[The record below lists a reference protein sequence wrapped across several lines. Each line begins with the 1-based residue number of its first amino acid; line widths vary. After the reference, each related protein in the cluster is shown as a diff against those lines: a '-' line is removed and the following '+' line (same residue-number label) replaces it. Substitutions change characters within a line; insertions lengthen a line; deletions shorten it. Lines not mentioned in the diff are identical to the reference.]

1 MVGQAGITG
10 VAGAS
15 DLVGN
20 MVSDGFIEGFRNTDI
35 DSIRKAT
42 QLGAVGRSAYMNR
55 KYSKAAG
62 KYIKMEGETPQKTV
76 VTVGDKK
83 ITVDGEH
90 LKKYT
95 SNWER
100 IKGTA
105 KQSIKENNKKTFL
118 TDLKTKVSKQ
128 DQKVIDD
135 ILKQEGKLGKI
146 EFEFTKSSGGN
157 PVLARDPESL
167 NYKDRQEYNI
177 AKKIYEQGKTR
188 YGQFNMK
195 HDKTRLYQVLKN
207 LNLPKKQQG
216 GILKFQNSGIIPS
229 INKGLSLPEW
239 LKSPIKVTYNSLKDS
254 NADKLRFTSP
264 IVSKGMSDF
273 ATKFPTISK
282 IFNSSGQSYQ
292 GSQTVQGTPGELL
305 IDDYKILPYEAK
317 PYRNINPLLEAA
329 KFAFVNKKNQEN
341 LALQLKAATQ
351 IPKLNTAERTHL
363 RTSNVYSNIAD
374 RQANEVSGE
383 GRRLAGTIA
392 DIDKALNVRLEGA
405 KQAAGIRATGA
416 YKDIENNQ
424 AIRDKQMGIDANTN
438 AYNRNVM
445 DKQSALS
452 AEAMKNVYAIQSM
465 GKTMEANAGQNFL
478 LAYGRNKESEPY
490 RRAM

>member
-1 MVGQAGITG
+1 MDTIKKEGIGAVKNVSTAAEG
-10 VAGAS
+10 VRRVLKEGP
-15 DLVGN
+15 GI
-20 MVSDGFIEGFRNTDI
+20 GFKNIRDYNRTKEMIERGSVQRGSFKSMYN
-35 DSIRKAT
+35 KAT
-42 QLGAVGRSAYMNR
+42 KKSYTPKDINDE
-55 KYSKAAG
+55 KAAIAKANAKAVATARAKASVKARASAKAKTKANAEALKKASSNLG
-62 KYIKMEGETPQKTV
+62 KRGSTARAAANKELDLQKLFKENKTV
-76 VTVGDKK
+76 EAAVKK
-83 ITVDGEH
+83 FYGKDVKVENLG
-90 LKKYT
+90 KKVKP
-95 SNWER
+95 S
-100 IKGTA
+100 
-105 KQSIKENNKKTFL
+105 QFNKKRE
-118 TDLKTKVSKQ
+118 K
-128 DQKVIDD
+128 
-135 ILKQEGKLGKI
+135 
-146 EFEFTKSSGGN
+146 GG
-157 PVLARDPESL
+157 
-167 NYKDRQEYNI
+167 
-177 AKKIYEQGKTR
+177 
-188 YGQFNMK
+188 
-195 HDKTRLYQVLKN
+195 LYQVLRDLNMPKN
-207 LNLPKKQQG
+207 KQG

-239 LKSPIKVTYNSLKDS
+239 LKSPIKLTYNSLKDS

-264 IVSKGMSDF
+264 TVSKGMSDF
-273 ATKFPTISK
+273 ATKFPTMSK
-282 IFNSSGQSYQ
+282 IFNTPEQSYQ
-292 GSQTVQGTPGELL
+292 GSQTVQETPDELL
-305 IDDYKILPYEAK
+305 IDDYNVLPYEAK
-317 PYRNINPLLEAA
+317 PYRNINPLLESA

-490 RRAM
+490 RKAM